1 MTIRFQHIDIE
12 AAKASA
18 REAAL
23 ARKTCEGCTALRT
36 YPRPMC
42 AGEKSP
48 HFRTVRDTYHERCQ
62 VYSVGMGK
70 GEQPAPPTQPPA
82 PEPPKPKRMKL
93 VRVRGSDR
101 VVSADEYDRLQAR
114 MRRVSP

>member
-1 MTIRFQHIDIE
+1 MAVNTKHIDLE

-48 HFRTVRDTYHERCQ
+48 HFRTARDTYHERCAFYGVALRQGQ
-62 VYSVGMGK
+62 V
-70 GEQPAPPTQPPA
+70 EPEAA
-82 PEPPKPKRMKL
+82 NEPPPMSRREVAGEVPKLKRRATDSEHAAL
-93 VRVRGSDR
+93 W
-101 VVSADEYDRLQAR
+101 AR
-114 MRRVSP
+114 NATRKVSP